1 MDTTSPAGSF
11 GPSRGTSPATT
22 LHCDVLIVG
31 AGASGTML
39 AAQLARLAPPLRV
52 LVLDGDQSGGRGVAY
67 RTGCDEHLLN
77 VPARGMSAF
86 AGEPAHFHQW
96 LSQRMPGVSDGTFA
110 SRSLYGDYLHDVL
123 TQACASGHVQTR
135 ADRALAAEMVSY
147 QSGQE
152 RWRVRLRSGVRVMT
166 PRVVLAWGN
175 FTPAPP
181 AGCSALTVPHFI
193 NDPWRSDL
201 AQGLTDGIERL
212 QPVLLLG
219 TGLTMYD
226 VALALR
232 QRGHRG
238 PLHALSRHGRVPQAH
253 AACTARELSAPPPL
267 GSPRA
272 VLRWLREEVARA
284 ELGGGNWRAVI
295 DALRPHNQRLWQ
307 SWSVE
312 QRTAFMR
319 HLRSLW
325 DVHRHRAAP
334 EIAQRIEALVRSS
347 KLTLHSG
354 RLVSIQPP
362 RGTTSSQLPLRAI
375 WRSVGDRQTHQS
387 FARVINCTGLSSD
400 YRQLDHE
407 LISQLRHAEW
417 LTPDELGLGIET
429 DGHGQLSRCD
439 GQASPGLYT
448 LGPPRRA
455 QLWESIAVPE
465 LRVQAAELAQHLVSE
480 AALKQTAGS
489 TAING

>member
-1 MDTTSPAGSF
+1 MDTTTPTGSF
-11 GPSRGTSPATT
+11 GKSRATR
-22 LHCDVLIVG
+22 LECDVLIVG

-39 AAQLARLAPPLRV
+39 AAQLVRLAPKLRV
-52 LVLDGDQSGGRGVAY
+52 LVLDGDGSGGRGMAF

-86 AGEPAHFHQW
+86 ASEPEHFHQW
-96 LSQRMPGVSDGTFA
+96 LTRRMPGIGSGTFA

-123 TQACASGHVQTR
+123 MQACAAGHVQVR
-135 ADRALAAEMVSY
+135 QDWAVAAEMVSF

-152 RWRVRLRSGVRVMT
+152 RWRVRLRSGVRVMA
-166 PRVVLAWGN
+166 PRVVLALGN
-175 FTPAPP
+175 FTPEPP
-181 AGCSALTVPHFI
+181 AGCNGLPPTHFI

-226 VALALR
+226 VVLELR
-232 QRGHRG
+232 NRGHRG
-238 PLHALSRHGRVPQAH
+238 PLHALSRHGRTPLAH
-253 AACTARELSAPPPL
+253 GVCAPHVLSTAPPM
-267 GSPRA
+267 GSPLA
-272 VLRWLREEVARA
+272 VLRWIREEADRA
-284 ELGGGNWRAVI
+284 EQRGTNWRAVI
-295 DALRPHNQRLWQ
+295 DAMRPHNQQLWQ
-307 SWSVE
+307 SWSVA
-312 QRTAFMR
+312 QQAAFMR

-334 EIAQRIEALVRSS
+334 EIAQRVDALIRTG
-347 KLTLHSG
+347 KLTVHSG

-375 WRSVGDRQTHQS
+375 WRSAGERQTHQS

-400 YRQLDHE
+400 YRQLEHD
-407 LISQLRHAEW
+407 LISQLRHADW
-417 LTPDELGLGIET
+417 LTPDQLGLGIQT
-429 DGHGQLSRCD
+429 DERGQLCRQG

-465 LRVQAAELAQHLVSE
+465 LRVQAAELAQHLVNSAMRRSE
-480 AALKQTAGS
+480 TGS
-489 TAING
+489 ATISG